1 MHIKMSEKL
10 TDKQQR
16 IANAVKEILSA
27 LDEDLDR
34 EGLLDTPKRVAKM
47 YEELLV
53 GYQEEPLQ
61 ILGGGMF
68 ESPQGFD
75 IQEIKNAEPVIITNI
90 PFYSVCEHHLLPF
103 TGFAHL
109 AYIPKKHII
118 GLSKIP
124 RLVDIYTK
132 RLQVQERISE
142 QIADGMVSLIDPAG
156 VFVVLEAEHTCA
168 SLRGVK
174 KLGMNFVTTAARGV
188 YTLDGQNPQTLQ
200 LRNELLQQIARTP
213 KK

>member
-1 MHIKMSEKL
+1 MMTQEPMQ
-10 TDKQQR
+10 DKQQR

-27 LDEDLDR
+27 LGEDLSR

-53 GYQEEPLQ
+53 GYQEDPIS

-68 ESPQGFD
+68 ESPQASN
-75 IQEIKNAEPVIITNI
+75 EIPVNAEPVMITHI

-103 TGFAHL
+103 TGLAHV
-109 AYIPKKHII
+109 AYLPKKNII

-124 RLVDIYTK
+124 RLVDIFTK

-142 QIADGMVSLIDPAG
+142 QIADGMVELIDPAG

-174 KLGMNFVTTAARGV
+174 KLGMNFITTAARGV
-188 YTLDGQNPQTLQ
+188 YRLDSASAMTMH
-200 LRNELLQQIARTP
+200 LRDALMQKIEGA
-213 KK
+213 K

>member
-1 MHIKMSEKL
+1 MTQEPMQ
-10 TDKQQR
+10 DKQQR

-27 LDEDLDR
+27 LGEDLSR

-53 GYQEEPLQ
+53 GYQEDPIS

-68 ESPQGFD
+68 ESPQASN
-75 IQEIKNAEPVIITNI
+75 EIPVNAEPVMITHI

-103 TGFAHL
+103 TGLAHV
-109 AYIPKKHII
+109 AYLPKKNII

-124 RLVDIYTK
+124 RLVDIFTK

-142 QIADGMVSLIDPAG
+142 QIADGMVELIDPAG

-174 KLGMNFVTTAARGV
+174 KLGMNFITTAARGV
-188 YTLDGQNPQTLQ
+188 YRLDSASAMTMH
-200 LRNELLQQIARTP
+200 LRDALMQKIEGA
-213 KK
+213 K